1 MAPRL
6 YVGTAGLSVWY
17 SDDLGETLQ
26 RFWGT
31 SGMYSETRVWAL
43 AAHPQRPDE
52 LLAGTD
58 SGIYRLDVAGGRWT
72 HLPSPMDSLC
82 IWSVARSPHDP
93 NLILAGTRPPGI
105 FRSTDGAKTWERV
118 DAALPE
124 TCPAVMRPRVTQIT
138 FDPDDPDLVFAGL
151 EIGGVWRSTDR
162 GRTFQNA
169 SAGLVSED
177 IHGVA
182 VVSNGARLV
191 YATTNMG
198 LHVSRDDGRSW
209 ELQPLD
215 SASQYTRG
223 VVPRAD
229 RNGFVLL
236 CNGDGPPGSWGRLM
250 RSRDHGAHWEDAR
263 LPGETQS
270 SAWCVATN
278 PADPNLIFAATALG
292 QYYRSTDGGENWAAL
307 PRRLT
312 ETRALAW
319 VPA

>member
-1 MAPRL
+1 MTPRL
-6 YVGTAGLSVWY
+6 YIGTAGLSVWY

-26 RFWGT
+26 RFWGA

-43 AAHPQRPDE
+43 SAHPERPGE

-58 SGIYRLDVAGGRWT
+58 TGIYRLDIASGKWV
-72 HLPSPMDSLC
+72 HLPSVMDDLC

-93 NLILAGTRPPGI
+93 DLVLAGTRPPGI
-105 FRSTDGAKTWERV
+105 FRSTDGARTWERV
-118 DAALPE
+118 RAPLPE
-124 TCPAVMRPRVTQIT
+124 TCPAVMKPRVTRIT

-151 EIGGVWRSTDR
+151 EIGGVWRSTDG
-162 GRTFQNA
+162 GRSFENT

-177 IHGVA
+177 IHDVM
-182 VVSNGARLV
+182 VVRNGSRLV

-209 ELQPLD
+209 ELKPLE
-215 SASQYTRG
+215 SPSQYTRG
-223 VVPRAD
+223 VTP
-229 RNGFVLL
+229 
-236 CNGDGPPGSWGRLM
+236 
-250 RSRDHGAHWEDAR
+250 RDHGARWEDAK
-263 LPGETQS
+263 LPGELQS

-278 PADPNLIFAATALG
+278 PSDPNLIFLATALG
-292 QYYRSTDGGENWAAL
+292 QYFRSTDGGENWTAL